1 MYDDNLSYNNLGGGG
16 GGILVDGQGPERTAM
31 TQGEG
36 FGGGGAP
43 VDENCWDC
51 SIGQEWGLEGVVLL
65 EVGP

>member
-1 MYDDNLSYNNLGGGG
+1 M
-16 GGILVDGQGPERTAM
+16 VDGQGPERTDL

-43 VDENCWDC
+43 VDKNCGKC
-51 SIGQEWGLEGVVLL
+51 SYTQEWGLQGVVLL